1 VPGRFWQDLAWFM
14 FSSPDDPVRSRVPG
28 RIWQT
33 FTPGAAHT
41 LDWIRLLNRIL
52 HGYGSPGRMIQFDR
66 ACLVESGRILHGYGS
81 PGQLIRFDRAPVR
94 MIQFDRACLVG
105 SGRILHGSC
114 SPGRMIRF
122 DRACLVGSGRI
133 LHGYGSPVRMIQ
145 FDRAPGR
152 MSRFD
157 RACLVGSGRPSKR
170 QNTGF
175 FIPFFYSFSTQ
186 TAKPLLIM
194 GK

>member
-1 VPGRFWQDLAWFM
+1 M
-14 FSSPDDPVRSRVPG
+14 FSRSIDPIRSGSSPDDSIRSRVPG

-41 LDWIRLLNRIL
+41 LDWIRPLNRIL
-52 HGYGSPGRMIQFDR
+52 HGYGSPGRM
-66 ACLVESGRILHGYGS
+66 
-81 PGQLIRFDRAPVR
+81 IRFDRAPVR